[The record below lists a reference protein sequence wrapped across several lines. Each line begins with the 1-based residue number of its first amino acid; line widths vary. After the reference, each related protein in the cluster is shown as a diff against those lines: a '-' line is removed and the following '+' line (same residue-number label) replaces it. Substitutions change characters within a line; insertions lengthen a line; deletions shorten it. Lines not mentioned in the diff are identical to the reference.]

1 LKKTIIPDQ
10 TPTTHDPNALFI
22 KAQRYVQQ
30 MDALDSDNW
39 EYAFWSSLAL
49 ELLARAAL
57 ANVSPALLA
66 ESDKNW
72 SNLYHS
78 LGFKPIEEKFS
89 PKSIAIS
96 EVLRRLSSILPEF
109 TKELESFGV
118 QHTGRRNA
126 ELHSG
131 EPAFDGIKGSKWQ
144 PRFYQTCEVLLA
156 SMGMALKDFVGNDEA
171 EVAKKLI
178 EAAADDSAK
187 VVNGE
192 VAAHKKVWL
201 AKTEPDRDILQ
212 KQAVVWATRQMG
224 HRVECPAC
232 DSQALLS
239 GEPVSAPNQRL
250 NDDEIIETQEYLPVQ
265 FECIACGLTIS
276 GLSRLS
282 AVGLGDRY
290 KKKQTYDAAEY
301 YAPEDEWADFEDDNN
316 ER

>member
-1 LKKTIIPDQ
+1 LKKTI
-10 TPTTHDPNALFI
+10 TPSKTPASHDPDALFL
-22 KAQRYVQQ
+22 KAERYVQQ
-30 MDALDSDNW
+30 MDALDSDDW
-39 EYAFWSSLAL
+39 EYALWSSLAL

-78 LGFKPIEEKFS
+78 LGFEPIEEKFS

-96 EVLRRLSSILPEF
+96 EVLRRISSILPEF

-144 PRFYQTCEVLLA
+144 PRFYQTCEVLLV
-156 SMGMALKDFVGNDEA
+156 SMGMTLKDFVGSDEA
-171 EVAKKLI
+171 EVAKKMI
-178 EAAADDSAK
+178 AAAADDSAK
-187 VVNGE
+187 AVNGE

-201 AKTEPDRDILQ
+201 AKPDPDRDALH
-212 KQAVVWATRQMG
+212 KQAVIWATRQMG

-232 DSQALLS
+232 DAQALLT
-239 GEPVSAPNQRL
+239 GEPVSVPIQRL
-250 NDDEIIETQEYLPVQ
+250 NDDEITETQEYLPVQ
-265 FECIACGLTIS
+265 FECIACGLKIS

-282 AVGLGDRY
+282 VVGLGDRY
-290 KKKQTYDAAEY
+290 KKMQKYDAAEY
-301 YAPEDEWADFEDDNN
+301 YAPEDDWADYEDDNN